1 MSKRSL
7 LLAIIV
13 LIFINLSTNAQQRL
27 QHLINEFKS
36 SIELPEYYKGKQ
48 LMTRS
53 PYEVKN
59 MNIENGILTFQYTSG
74 NQSYT
79 NSYSIEID
87 LRKVETKKGAGYN
100 YNAWFENPGSVIV
113 RKTGNKPETILV
125 DWFTF
130 SCKSEGM
137 RDKVYNELVSM
148 QAPFKPKTNLHQ
160 KQSSNK
166 SQKTD
171 SQTLSVSK
179 KSKSG
184 KYAQ

>member
-1 MSKRSL
+1 MMM
-7 LLAIIV
+7 
-13 LIFINLSTNAQQRL
+13 FCNLNINAQQRL

-59 MNIENGILTFQYTSG
+59 MNIENGFLTFQYIFG

-79 NSYSIEID
+79 SSYSIEID
-87 LRKVETKKGAGYN
+87 LRKVEIRKGTGYN
-100 YNAWFENPGSVIV
+100 YNVWFVGSGSVVV
-113 RKTGNKPETILV
+113 RETSNEPETILM

-130 SCKSEGM
+130 ACKSEGM
-137 RDKVYNELVSM
+137 RDRVYDELASI
-148 QAPFKPKTNLHQ
+148 QAPFKLKTNSVQ

-166 SQKTD
+166 SQKRESNTR
-171 SQTLSVSK
+171 SVSK

-184 KYAQ
+184 KYEQ